1 MTAWLGMWSYRIQE
15 RLTPNR
21 PKWLHLLMCSHCHGI
36 AKWCRQQRRERAAS

>member
-1 MTAWLGMWSYRIQE
+1 MTVWLGMWSYRIQE

-21 PKWLHLLMCSHCHGI
+21 PKWLHILICSHCHGI